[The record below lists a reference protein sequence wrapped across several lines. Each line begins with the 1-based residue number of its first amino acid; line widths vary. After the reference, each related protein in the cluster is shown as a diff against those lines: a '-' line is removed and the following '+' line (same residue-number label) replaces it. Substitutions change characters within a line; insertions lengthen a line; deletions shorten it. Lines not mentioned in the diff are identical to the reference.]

1 MEHIFIDLLNISITA
16 GYLVLAILLLRPLL
30 RKAPKFIRCVLW
42 GLVGLRLAFP
52 FSVESILS
60 LIPSAE
66 TVPPGILYSS
76 QPSIHSGIPLMNSVV
91 NPILSESMA
100 PTVGNSVNPMQVVM
114 TVGSWVWIAGMVIL
128 LLYAGISYTR
138 LRFKLREA
146 VYEGENTWVCDHIDS
161 AFLLGLFRPRI
172 FLPSALNGQ
181 DKEYVIAHERAHLGR
196 KDHWWKPFGFLL
208 LTVYWF
214 NPLMWVAYIL
224 LCRDI
229 EFACDEKVIRQLGTD
244 CKKSYSEALINCSVS
259 KKSISACPVAF
270 GEEGVP
276 GRIRSILNYKK
287 PAFWIILIAVIL
299 CIAVAVCFL
308 TVPQKDVQLFGARYE
323 TGQCLFS
330 AVVSADKETD
340 SNNLV
345 FDIHNDGQLYKE
357 YDEINR
363 DYLGVLYH
371 SPYTLDTL
379 NNVLVSQGASSVSLD
394 TVKESYIL
402 QDSAKKTEYVFFT
415 HADGSITAVSFFSDG
430 TVMSIFTLNQIDG
443 CFYSKSNHYDT
454 IIGYPT
460 EVNEDK
466 GYMSVTVTQSDSMF
480 DNCPIKVFYAG
491 DKSLEGQ
498 KISIAYYG
506 IAIATSDYHAHI
518 PNVYF
523 VTPYLNY
530 SYVFKGTV
538 IEIQEDAVLVEPAEW
553 EDARNTSDVF
563 VVRHADPAQFR
574 MGEQVTVY
582 YDRIEE
588 LDPAIIPYPCT
599 ISTQVTSS
607 DLFSTTSGFVDGQ
620 TVCDIDKDGMIEY
633 CCVTRHPLT
642 GLNVMAV
649 YAYENGVLDYFDY
662 FIPGEASE
670 FSFRENQDGTL
681 SILSENPE
689 RVFSLAVQGSRLIV
703 TDEENEPLPYWGDA
717 STEVATLQ
725 DVISKY
731 PDFLNLSTAN
741 GLEVYVWKNG
751 DWRCGLRSGSSQ
763 APTLKELW
771 AFKDGATLEEM
782 AVILSIYSI
791 SAEDIVIG
799 YNYHPAFS
807 GPYGVMPSAGEQAYI
822 KATLLQYSAS
832 PHFPPT
838 VEYPLAIY
846 AFDLAPNVWC
856 FQFIENTSL
865 MHTPFDLI
873 NYPHCNLE
881 AALEKLK
888 NYDIPPQQIPVV
900 VYQNPI
906 SSYYGGGPEGKTQTV
921 RQMLGLG

>member
-66 TVPPGILYSS
+66 TVPQEILYSS
-76 QPSIHSGIPLMNSVV
+76 QPAIHSGISFMNSVV

-114 TVGSWVWIAGMVIL
+114 SVGSWIWVAGMVIL
-128 LLYAGISYTR
+128 LVYAGISYIR
-138 LRFKLREA
+138 LRLKLREA
-146 VYEGENTWVCDHIDS
+146 VYEGENIWICDHIDS

-172 FLPSALNGQ
+172 FLPSVLTGQ
-181 DKEYVIAHERAHLGR
+181 DKEYVIAHERAHLRR
-196 KDHWWKPFGFLL
+196 KDHWWKPIGFFL

-214 NPLMWVAYIL
+214 NPLIWVAYIL

-244 CKKSYSEALINCSVS
+244 CKKPYSEALINCSVS

-323 TGQCLFS
+323 TGRCLFS

-345 FDIHNDGQLYKE
+345 FDIHNYGQLYKE
-357 YDEINR
+357 YDEVNR

-371 SPYTLDTL
+371 SPYTLDKL
-379 NNVLVSQGASSVSLD
+379 NSILVSQGANPVSLD

-402 QDSAKKTEYVFFT
+402 QDNAGKTEYVFFT
-415 HADGSITAVSFFSDG
+415 HTDSSVTAVSFFSDG

-460 EVNEDK
+460 EVNEDE
-466 GYMSVTVTQSDSMF
+466 GYMIVTVTQSDSIL
-480 DNCPIKVFYAG
+480 NNQPIKVLYSG
-491 DKSLEGQ
+491 DKIPEGQ
-498 KISIAYYG
+498 KGSIAYDRT
-506 IAIATSDYHAHI
+506 ALATSHYHAHI

-523 VTPYLNY
+523 VRPHVSY
-530 SYVFKGTV
+530 SYEFKGTV
-538 IEIQEDAVLVEPAEW
+538 IEIQEDAVLVEPAEE
-553 EDARNTSDVF
+553 EDARNISDVF
-563 VVRHADPAQFR
+563 VVRHADPAYFQI
-574 MGEQVTVY
+574 GGQVTVC
-582 YDRIEE
+582 YDQIEE
-588 LDPAIIPYPCT
+588 LDPPIIPYPCT
-599 ISTQVTSS
+599 IGRHTTTD
-607 DLFSTTSGFVDGQ
+607 DLFGISSGFVDGQ
-620 TVCDIDKDGMIEY
+620 TVCDIDNDGIIEY

-662 FIPGEASE
+662 FIPGEASS

-681 SILSENPE
+681 SILSKNPE
-689 RVFSLAVQGSRLIV
+689 RVFSLAVQDSRLIV

-731 PDFLNLSTAN
+731 PHFLNLSTAN

-751 DWRCGLRSGSSQ
+751 DWRCGVRPATNRTAS
-763 APTLKELW
+763 AEEFW
-771 AFKDGATLEEM
+771 AFGDGASLEEM
-782 AVILSIYSI
+782 AVILSTYDI
-791 SAEDIVIG
+791 SAHDIVIG

-822 KATLLQYSAS
+822 KATLLQHLVYKNFHPS
-832 PHFPPT
+832 
-838 VEYPLAIY
+838 VQYPLVIY
-846 AFDLAPNVWC
+846 AFDMAPNVWC
-856 FQFIENTSL
+856 FQFIENTTIT
-865 MHTPFDLI
+865 HTPFDLMD
-873 NYPHCNLE
+873 YPHCNLE
-881 AALEKLK
+881 TALERLK
-888 NYDIPPQQIPVV
+888 DYDIDPGQIPVV

-906 SSYYGGGPEGKTQTV
+906 SSYYGGPPEGKTQTV

>member
-1 MEHIFIDLLNISITA
+1 
-16 GYLVLAILLLRPLL
+16 
-30 RKAPKFIRCVLW
+30 
-42 GLVGLRLAFP
+42 
-52 FSVESILS
+52 
-60 LIPSAE
+60 
-66 TVPPGILYSS
+66 
-76 QPSIHSGIPLMNSVV
+76 
-91 NPILSESMA
+91 
-100 PTVGNSVNPMQVVM
+100 
-114 TVGSWVWIAGMVIL
+114 MV
-128 LLYAGISYTR
+128 
-138 LRFKLREA
+138 
-146 VYEGENTWVCDHIDS
+146 
-161 AFLLGLFRPRI
+161 
-172 FLPSALNGQ
+172 
-181 DKEYVIAHERAHLGR
+181 
-196 KDHWWKPFGFLL
+196 
-208 LTVYWF
+208 
-214 NPLMWVAYIL
+214 
-224 LCRDI
+224 
-229 EFACDEKVIRQLGTD
+229 
-244 CKKSYSEALINCSVS
+244 
-259 KKSISACPVAF
+259 
-270 GEEGVP
+270 
-276 GRIRSILNYKK
+276 
-287 PAFWIILIAVIL
+287 
-299 CIAVAVCFL
+299 
-308 TVPQKDVQLFGARYE
+308 
-323 TGQCLFS
+323 
-330 AVVSADKETD
+330 
-340 SNNLV
+340 
-345 FDIHNDGQLYKE
+345 
-357 YDEINR
+357 
-363 DYLGVLYH
+363 
-371 SPYTLDTL
+371 
-379 NNVLVSQGASSVSLD
+379 
-394 TVKESYIL
+394 
-402 QDSAKKTEYVFFT
+402 
-415 HADGSITAVSFFSDG
+415 
-430 TVMSIFTLNQIDG
+430 
-443 CFYSKSNHYDT
+443 
-454 IIGYPT
+454 
-460 EVNEDK
+460 
-466 GYMSVTVTQSDSMF
+466 
-480 DNCPIKVFYAG
+480 
-491 DKSLEGQ
+491 
-498 KISIAYYG
+498 
-506 IAIATSDYHAHI
+506 
-518 PNVYF
+518 
-523 VTPYLNY
+523 
-530 SYVFKGTV
+530 
-538 IEIQEDAVLVEPAEW
+538 VEPAVEQPAT
-553 EDARNTSDVF
+553 DFSHPI
-563 VVRHADPAQFR
+563 VVHCGNPGSYRIGDY
-574 MGEQVTVY
+574 VTVY
-582 YDRIEE
+582 YDNMYE
-588 LDPAIIPYPCT
+588 LDNPVIHYPCT
-599 ISTQVTSS
+599 IGRHTTTD
-607 DLFSTTSGFVDGQ
+607 DLFGVSSGFVDGQ
-620 TVCDIDKDGMIEY
+620 TVCDIDNDGMIEY

-681 SILSENPE
+681 SILSKNPE